1 MGADDDS
8 DGIAN
13 DKDQCPATPFATEVD
28 AQGCTKY
35 TADTRSV
42 EIGIPFA
49 FDSDVVMPQYY
60 AEIERLATF
69 LKQHPDKTVEIHG
82 HASLDGE
89 PQYNKRLSERR
100 AFAVTEIL
108 INNFGISAQR
118 VTAMGFGIEQPIQKE
133 ISVRANALN
142 RRIEAKINS

>member
-1 MGADDDS
+1 MYLLAWFFEFFS
-8 DGIAN
+8 VLEV
-13 DKDQCPATPFATEVD
+13 PF
-28 AQGCTKY
+28 
-35 TADTRSV
+35 
-42 EIGIPFA
+42 
-49 FDSDVVMPQYY
+49 VVKVYFCG
-60 AEIERLATF
+60 TS
-69 LKQHPDKTVEIHG
+69 KG
-82 HASLDGE
+82 
-89 PQYNKRLSERR
+89 